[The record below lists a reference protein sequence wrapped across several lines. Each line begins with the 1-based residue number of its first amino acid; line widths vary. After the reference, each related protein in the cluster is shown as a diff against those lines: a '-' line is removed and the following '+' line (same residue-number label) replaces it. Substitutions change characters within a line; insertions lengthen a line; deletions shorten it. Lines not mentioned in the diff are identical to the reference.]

1 MGNIIIDAMNGRVR
15 ALLVKPQKGSKPVLK
30 DSVRATPSGFDG
42 DHHTGVSKRRQILLL
57 SGAVVDEFNL
67 NPGDIYENV
76 IVDGFDVMQLRE
88 GQQVR
93 LGDALVTVT
102 VPCEPCSRMDRVRP
116 GLQDALA
123 DRRGIF
129 VKVLE
134 PGMVRIGDPVCEESV
149 VENSRR

>member
-1 MGNIIIDAMNGRVR
+1 M
-15 ALLVKPQKGSKPVLK
+15 KPQKGAKSVLK
-30 DSVRATPSGFDG
+30 DSVQATLAGLDG
-42 DHHTGVSKRRQILLL
+42 DYHAGVSKRRQIMLL

-93 LGDALVTVT
+93 LGDALVAVT

-123 DRRGIF
+123 SRRGMF

-134 PGMVRIGDPVCEESV
+134 PGMVRVGDPVCEESV
-149 VENSRR
+149 VENSPR

>member
-1 MGNIIIDAMNGRVR
+1 MNGTVR
-15 ALLVKPQKGSKPVLK
+15 ALLIKPQKGAKSVLK
-30 DSVRATPSGFDG
+30 DSVQATLAGFDG
-42 DHHTGVSKRRQILLL
+42 DYHAGVSKRRQIMLL

-93 LGDALVTVT
+93 LGDALVAVT
-102 VPCEPCSRMDRVRP
+102 VPCEPCHRMNRVRP

-123 DRRGIF
+123 DRRGMF

-134 PGMVRIGDPVCEESV
+134 AGTVRVGDPVCEESV

>member
-1 MGNIIIDAMNGRVR
+1 MNGRVR
-15 ALLVKPQKGSKPVLK
+15 ALLVKPEKGAKSVLK
-30 DSVRATPSGFDG
+30 TSVQATIAGFHG
-42 DHHTGVSKRRQILLL
+42 DHHTGVSKQRQIMLL

-67 NPGDIYENV
+67 NPGDIHENV

-88 GQQVR
+88 GQRIR
-93 LGDALVTVT
+93 LGYALVVVT

-123 DRRGIF
+123 YRRGMF

>member
-1 MGNIIIDAMNGRVR
+1 MGPTLKNMNGRVR

-30 DSVRATPSGFDG
+30 DSVQATSSGFDG

-76 IVDGFDVMQLRE
+76 IVDGFDVMLLRE
-88 GQQVR
+88 GQQLR
-93 LGDALVTVT
+93 LGDALVAVT
-102 VPCEPCSRMDRVRP
+102 VPCEPCTRMERVRP
-116 GLQDALA
+116 GLQTALT
-123 DRRGIF
+123 DRRGMF

-134 PGMVRIGDPVCEESV
+134 PGMVRTGDPVCEESV
-149 VENSRR
+149 AENSRR